1 MTDEYGIIPLIT
13 PDVERKPKMHFTHNN
28 SGVCSRSVSFDIAP
42 DHTVTG
48 ITFIGG
54 CHGNTQG
61 VAALAEGMKAE
72 EIIERCSGIRCGAK
86 FTSCPDQL
94 AKALEKAIAE
104 LDK

>member
-1 MTDEYGIIPLIT
+1 
-13 PDVERKPKMHFTHNN
+13 MHFTHNN

-61 VAALAEGMKAE
+61 MKAE

-86 FTSCPDQL
+86 STSCPDQL